1 MEEIHGLSPELIPD
15 LSDLTEGSIYSGPM
29 ITATNRLCIET
40 GKLSKLLVDQNISA
54 DILASY
60 MEVVAG
66 INTILYLT
74 ILMHSRHIS
83 RLN

>member
-1 MEEIHGLSPELIPD
+1 
-15 LSDLTEGSIYSGPM
+15 M

-54 DILASY
+54 DIIASY

-66 INTILYLT
+66 INIILYLT
-74 ILMHSRHIS
+74 ILMHSRRIS